1 MINEITY
8 DGIILPFLIIFAR
21 LNHNLM
27 KLTRLFSC
35 FLILSVLLCASK
47 CKEQPS
53 KNQGSEEA
61 VPEIVVPSTP
71 ALDLVF
77 GHTDSTGDDAKPL
90 QQRINRQHGTH
101 ITEYAEEIGL
111 GSRKYNIVNIDGD

>member
-71 ALDLVF
+71 AP
-77 GHTDSTGDDAKPL
+77 DSTGDDAKPL